1 MSVKK
6 MSIELNSGQICET
19 LQENK
24 KILEKHQK
32 VEADLI
38 DDIFKEIGINHE
50 IVSFSSDEF
59 GKVKKSGIR
68 PLIQVPVR
76 ADRKKNLRE
85 RPQAWLVIWSTS
97 AVVKVSGLGR
107 GYTNYRT

>member
-50 IVSFSSDEF
+50 TSLQ
-59 GKVKKSGIR
+59 KHMLKKMNRIS
-68 PLIQVPVR
+68 
-76 ADRKKNLRE
+76 
-85 RPQAWLVIWSTS
+85 
-97 AVVKVSGLGR
+97 
-107 GYTNYRT
+107 